1 MDNSEIFRKEK
12 ANRNNKT
19 NISINN
25 LKFTTKFLLDNI
37 KLNNNKLNH
46 EIKESLSQE
55 INREITALENL
66 ENEILN
72 YFEFFEKILNNQ
84 TYLNNIIFES
94 DNLTDLNNE
103 LNKHIPK

>member
-19 NISINN
+19 IISINN

-55 INREITALENL
+55 INQEITALENL

-94 DNLTDLNNE
+94 DNLTDLNHE